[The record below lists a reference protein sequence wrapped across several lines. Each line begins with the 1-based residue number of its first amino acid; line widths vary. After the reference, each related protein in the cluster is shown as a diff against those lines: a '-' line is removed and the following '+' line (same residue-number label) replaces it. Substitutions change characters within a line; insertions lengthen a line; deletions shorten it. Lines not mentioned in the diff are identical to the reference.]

1 MNLDY
6 LIGKNILEVITELPK
21 FNWVLKSEI
30 RPLRKAKLKELLL
43 AYRNN
48 KNTSTELKQLI
59 LVYFDRQEPKI
70 RSEIFHHFDVS
81 KGISLDDLS
90 CTQNRDLELSGLT
103 SKVMLGK
110 PFPGGIHKH
119 AHIPMIDFDMH
130 NDFYFLNEKEKIDLI
145 KEQVKEVTEINQG
158 LILRSGP
165 KKNYHFIG
173 IGELLDEEKFISF
186 IGRALLMHMKKDD
199 KKISLADSRYLGHG
213 LTPMAYIAELHNQQD
228 PNNKWSRYFFQE
240 RYLTLRIQP
249 KTGYKDLPRVVD
261 VMEEE

>member
-6 LIGKNILEVITELPK
+6 LIGKNILGVITELPK
-21 FNWVLKSEI
+21 FKWVLKSEVQ
-30 RPLRKAKLKELLL
+30 PLRKAKLKELLL

-48 KNTSTELKQLI
+48 KTSTELKQLL
-59 LVYFDRQEPKI
+59 LVYFDKQKPKI
-70 RSEIFHHFDVS
+70 HPDIYHQFDVS
-81 KGISLDDLS
+81 KGILLDDLS

-130 NDFYFLNEKEKIDLI
+130 NDFNFLNEKEKIDLI

-186 IGRALLMHMKKDD
+186 IGLALLMHMKKDD
-199 KKISLADSRYLGHG
+199 KKINLADSRYLGHG
-213 LTPMAYIAELHNQQD
+213 LTRMAYMAELHNQQD
-228 PNNKWSRYFFQE
+228 PNDKWSRYYYQE
-240 RYLTLRIQP
+240 RLLTLRIQP

-261 VMEEE
+261 VMEQE